1 MIKTKSVYD
10 PVDLESDGFRVLVMR
25 KWPRGIGYQKHAIH
39 KWIKEVGPSR
49 ELLRRW
55 NSSEITWKD
64 YVKQYCAQQTSS
76 IAARIETDYI
86 ARTSIDKT
94 VTLLCKE
101 RENDPHCHRHI
112 LSKTIDEIVNQINA
126 RQAT

>member
-25 KWPRGIGYQKHAIH
+25 KWPRGIGYKKHTIH

-55 NSSEITWKD
+55 NSSEITWED
-64 YVKQYCAQQTSS
+64 YVKQYCAEQTSS
-76 IAARIETDYI
+76 IAARIETDHI
-86 ARTSIDKT
+86 ARMSIDKT

-112 LSKTIDEIVNQINA
+112 LSKTIDKIVNQINA
-126 RQAT
+126 R